1 LNFCFVLLAF
11 HFSPIESVKSGGG
24 GEIMGGS
31 GPDGSGGP
39 DGGIFVNQLLKM
51 EDGLSGTD
59 FGHSKFWRKDIAL
72 QL

>member
-1 LNFCFVLLAF
+1 
-11 HFSPIESVKSGGG
+11 
-24 GEIMGGS
+24 MGGS

-59 FGHSKFWRKDIAL
+59 FGHRKFRSYSLDGKHL
-72 QL
+72 EELK

>member
-1 LNFCFVLLAF
+1 
-11 HFSPIESVKSGGG
+11 
-24 GEIMGGS
+24 MGGS